1 MEQGTHRSSLARAQR
16 WVVKIGSALVTG
28 NGSGLDHD
36 CIAAWADQ
44 IAGLRKAGRQ
54 VTVVSSGAVAEGVK
68 RLGWKSRPRAVYQLQ
83 AAAALGQSGLVSCW
97 SDELAR
103 HSLMTAQVLL
113 THDDLS
119 DRRRYLNAR
128 SALRELLRLGV
139 IPVVNENDTVVT
151 DEIRFGDN
159 DTLAALVANLVEAQ
173 GLLIL
178 TDQPGLMDSD
188 PRYNSQARL
197 ITRAQAGD
205 LRLEGLCGA
214 SPGQLGRGG
223 MLTKVRAAARAARSG
238 TYTVVADGRDVQV
251 IEKVVSSAADI
262 GTLFVPDCE
271 PLAARKQWLASHLQ
285 VAGRLYLDDGAARA
299 LREGGKSLLPV
310 GVVAVEGDFSRGD
323 MVVCV
328 DATGAEVA
336 RGLVGYASDE
346 AGLICGLASS
356 GLEQVLG
363 YVDEPELIH
372 RDNMVVTG

>member
-1 MEQGTHRSSLARAQR
+1 MGQKSQRSSLARVQR
-16 WVVKIGSALVTG
+16 WVVKVGSALVTG
-28 NGSGLDHD
+28 NGSGLDRE
-36 CIAAWADQ
+36 CISAWADQ

-68 RLGWKSRPRAVYQLQ
+68 RLGWQQRPRAVYQLQ
-83 AAAALGQSGLVSCW
+83 AAAALGQSGLVSTW
-97 SDELAR
+97 SEGFAP
-103 HSLMTAQVLL
+103 HHLMTAQVLL

-128 SALRELLRLGV
+128 SALREMLRLGI
-139 IPVVNENDTVVT
+139 IPIVNENDTVVT

-178 TDQPGLMDSD
+178 TDQPGMMDSD
-188 PRYNSQARL
+188 PRDNP
-197 ITRAQAGD
+197 QAGLICEARAGD
-205 LRLEGLCGA
+205 PGLERLCGV
-214 SPGQLGRGG
+214 SPGELGRGG

-238 TYTVVADGRDVQV
+238 AYTVVADGREQQV
-251 IEKVVSSAADI
+251 IEKIAQGEADI
-262 GTLFVPDCE
+262 GTLFVPDSE

-285 VAGRLYLDDGAARA
+285 VAGELRLDDGAARA

-310 GVVAVEGDFSRGD
+310 GVVGVKGDFSRGD
-323 MVVCV
+323 MVVCI
-328 DATGAEVA
+328 DSSGLEVA

-346 AGLICGLASS
+346 AEMICGRASS
-356 GLEQVLG
+356 ELEQVLG